1 MHASDIRVI
10 TDEPGGAVG
19 SDGAESPAHWLSR
32 NKEALKH
39 MTVEKLSAPVLTRQI
54 PATRIVASTVGVMA
68 GLLSIEHGYF
78 ETLQG
83 HAVPGS
89 IVIQAI
95 GPPCEGNAMWH
106 GCEPAMTIIPDFF
119 ITGILAIVI
128 GVIVVVW
135 AALFVERKHGGA
147 VLIALSIVLLFVG
160 GGFTSMGYG
169 VIAGAV
175 GTRINAPS
183 TWWRAHLSGDARR
196 LLAGAWPWSFVAFLL
211 FWVTEVPFGYFFN
224 DVLLNLSVVTALL
237 GLGLPILTVFT
248 GFAYDLRRTG
258 VDVKL

>member
-1 MHASDIRVI
+1 M
-10 TDEPGGAVG
+10 
-19 SDGAESPAHWLSR
+19 
-32 NKEALKH
+32 
-39 MTVEKLSAPVLTRQI
+39 
-54 PATRIVASTVGVMA
+54 
-68 GLLSIEHGYF
+68 
-78 ETLQG
+78 
-83 HAVPGS
+83 
-89 IVIQAI
+89 
-95 GPPCEGNAMWH
+95 
-106 GCEPAMTIIPDFF
+106 
-119 ITGILAIVI
+119 
-128 GVIVVVW
+128 
-135 AALFVERKHGGA
+135 GGA

-169 VIAGAV
+169 AIAGAV

-196 LLAGAWPWSFVAFLL
+196 LLAGVWPWSFVAFLL

-237 GLGLPILTVFT
+237 GLGLPILTAFT